1 MTAAPVNPGDVLGG
15 KYRVVRTLGA
25 GGIGV
30 VVEAVHTQLERQVA
44 IKFLLPEANSNP
56 QIVARF
62 TREARASAR
71 LKGEH
76 VTQVLDVGAMEDGS
90 PYMVME
96 HLAGTDLGQLLSE
109 CGRLSVA
116 DAVDYVLQAI
126 EALAEAHAA
135 HIVHRDLKPANLF
148 LTRTADGEPLV
159 KVLDFGI
166 SKALDPDKSESGLS
180 LTQSA
185 TMIGTPLY
193 MSPEQMR
200 DARHVDVRTDIWA
213 LGAILYELIAGRP
226 PFLASSLAE
235 LCVKVMQDDPAP
247 LSRVR
252 PDVPQDLAAII
263 DRCLCKQR
271 TGRYADVGEL
281 AAALAR
287 FGGMLSHSR
296 VTRVS
301 RLLGRSGERA
311 RSADEVPPTQAP
323 PEEAND
329 EFAATPP
336 GQGRPLP
343 GRGGWP
349 MSSTARAW
357 GKDSE
362 ALTRPFYRRA
372 SWIALGLL
380 LVAGLGFGSWIVFK
394 PAVVTATGSAT
405 ASASSLPSALL
416 SPPAESPKPSPR
428 IEPMPSAAVSAEV
441 ARPASPPKPVRT
453 TRPAPAAAPP
463 APSPVASAATP
474 RPSQPGRDRLLN
486 DRE

>member
-1 MTAAPVNPGDVLGG
+1 MLGG

-76 VTQVLDVGAMEDGS
+76 VTQVLDVGALDDGS

-109 CGRLSVA
+109 RGRFPVA

-166 SKALDPDKSESGLS
+166 SKALGPDKSESGLS

-226 PFLASSLAE
+226 PFLATSLAE
-235 LCVKVMQDDPAP
+235 LCVKVMQDDPVP

-252 PDVPQDLAAII
+252 PEVPQDLAAVI

-271 TGRYADVGEL
+271 AGRYADVGEL
-281 AAALAR
+281 ATALAR
-287 FGGMLSHSR
+287 FGVMLSQSR

-301 RLLGRSGERA
+301 RLLGRSAEKA
-311 RSADEVPPTQAP
+311 RSADEVPPTMPP
-323 PEEAND
+323 PEDASE
-329 EFAATPP
+329 ELAAFPS
-336 GQGRPLP
+336 GP

-362 ALTRPFYRRA
+362 ALTRPFYRRTP
-372 SWIALGLL
+372 WIALGLL
-380 LVAGLGFGSWIVFK
+380 LVVGLGFGSWMVFK
-394 PAVVTATGSAT
+394 PAVVTAMGSAT
-405 ASASSLPSALL
+405 VSASSLPSELVPL
-416 SPPAESPKPSPR
+416 PAESPTPRQR
-428 IEPMPSAAVSAEV
+428 IEPVASAVVSAEI
-441 ARPASPPKPVRT
+441 ALPASPAKPART
-453 TRPAPAAAPP
+453 TRPAPIAAPP
-463 APSPVASAATP
+463 AATP
-474 RPSQPGRDRLLN
+474 RPSQPSRDRLLN

>member
-1 MTAAPVNPGDVLGG
+1 MTTAPVNPGDVLAG

-30 VVEAVHTQLERQVA
+30 VVEAVHTQLDRQVA
-44 IKFLLPEANSNP
+44 IKFLLPEANDNP
-56 QIVARF
+56 QVVARF

-76 VTQVLDVGAMEDGS
+76 VTQVIDVGALEDGS

-96 HLAGTDLGQLLSE
+96 YLSGIDLGQLLSE
-109 CGRLSVA
+109 RGRLSIT

-135 HIVHRDLKPANLF
+135 RIVHRDLKPANLF

-213 LGAILYELIAGRP
+213 LGTILYELIAGRP
-226 PFLASSLAE
+226 PFLATSLAE
-235 LCVKVMQDDPAP
+235 LCVKVMQDDPVP

-252 PDVPQDLAAII
+252 PEVPPELTTIV

-271 TGRYADVGEL
+271 AGRYADVGEL

-287 FGGMLSHSR
+287 FGGTLSQSR

-301 RLLGRSGERA
+301 RLLGRSSVEA
-311 RSADEVPPTQAP
+311 RQVEEIPPTQPP
-323 PEEAND
+323 PED
-329 EFAATPP
+329 GSIEFQLVRRTPP
-336 GQGRPLP
+336 G
-343 GRGGWP
+343 RGTWP

-357 GKDSE
+357 GKDSDVS
-362 ALTRPFYRRA
+362 RPLYRRA
-372 SWIALGLL
+372 PWIALGIL
-380 LVAGLGFGSWIVFK
+380 LVAGLGVGSWMVLK
-394 PAVVTATGSAT
+394 PAVVTAT
-405 ASASSLPSALL
+405 ASAAASETSVPSAVL
-416 SPPAESPKPSPR
+416 PAPSPTPSQR
-428 IEPMPSAAVSAEV
+428 SEPVASAVLSAEV
-441 ARPASPPKPVRT
+441 AAPFSPPKLGQPM
-453 TRPAPAAAPP
+453 RPAPAISARTAPP
-463 APSPVASAATP
+463 AATAP
-474 RPSQPGRDRLLN
+474 RPSQPSRDRLLN